1 MILLPFAYII
11 PLPKAPIH
19 QLFQR
24 SVLGRLC
31 GVGLD
36 EVVRLGLQLLVEAE
50 NVIGGDEI
58 NDPRGRH
65 AVDLILEDVPDARL
79 VIREG
84 CLDGLAAVETL
95 DDLGDV

>member
-36 EVVRLGLQLLVEAE
+36 EVMGLGLQLLVEAE

-58 NDPRGRH
+58 DDPRGRH
-65 AVDLILEDVPDARL
+65 AVDLVLQDVPDTHL
-79 VIREG
+79 VVRIRG
-84 CLDGLAAVETL
+84 LDCLAAIEPL
-95 DDLGDV
+95 DDLRDV